1 MMRGFL
7 KISLQLQVFFLP
19 LVGSDDTSFRGNKNN
34 MVVNVALYHS
44 GWSHEPLVVP
54 SYGSRKQKQHYQRE
68 VARKS

>member
-1 MMRGFL
+1 MMPGFL
-7 KISLQLQVFFLP
+7 KISPSITSVFLP
-19 LVGSDDTSFRGNKNN
+19 LAGSDDTSFRGNKNN

-44 GWSHEPLVVP
+44 RWSHEPLVVP